1 MGLLETIKGAF
12 GKSTDL
18 AGDVAGKAQ
27 DVGEAAVDVAGDVA
41 EKGADAAGNVAGMA
55 KDAAEKGADVAGDV
69 AGATKDAAG
78 SVVEKGKSLRDG
90 GGDAESGDS
99 P

>member
-41 EKGADAAGNVAGMA
+41 
-55 KDAAEKGADVAGDV
+55 
-69 AGATKDAAG
+69 GATKDAAG
-78 SVVEKGKSLRDG
+78 SVVEKGKSLRGG

-99 P
+99 T